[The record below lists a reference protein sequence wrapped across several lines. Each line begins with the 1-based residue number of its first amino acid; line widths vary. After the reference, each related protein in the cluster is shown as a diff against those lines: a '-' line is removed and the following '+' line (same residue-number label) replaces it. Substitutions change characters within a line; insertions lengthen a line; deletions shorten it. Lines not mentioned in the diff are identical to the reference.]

1 MHKKEREKK
10 TESERGRVCDAYI
23 SLSRLMAAIFGGW
36 QFSFAEGLINQSLLL
51 LRLLSLF
58 SSSVSSLFFFFI

>member
-51 LRLLSLF
+51 LSLF

>member
-1 MHKKEREKK
+1 MHKKERGKK

-51 LRLLSLF
+51 LSLF